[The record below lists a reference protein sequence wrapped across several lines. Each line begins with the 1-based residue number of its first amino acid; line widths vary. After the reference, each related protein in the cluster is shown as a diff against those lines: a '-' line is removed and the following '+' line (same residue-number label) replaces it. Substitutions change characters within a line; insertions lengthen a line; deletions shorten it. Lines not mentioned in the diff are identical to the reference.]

1 MPRVRDDK
9 DNKDDKRASHTKENE
24 KTAEPVAMEEKP
36 AAEPLIVRLRKPLL
50 SSYAFFWLILLL
62 AVLLCSGSLY
72 RRLVVE
78 WSHRTVAVVVDYRD
92 VVLLSRQS
100 GEMPSSIY
108 DQLQERGVRGIV
120 VNELTGKDL
129 AAGMAPVAFGPLA
142 SFDPAYRT
150 SLSVPLDRAAIL
162 TDNSDSTFAQM
173 QEILDIRFP
182 GSSKQVHGKQ
192 TLIVLPIA
200 FDESSESGIVPDF
213 AGLVFAQSVGASVIY
228 RPAPA
233 QGVDGERTAASL
245 SWLLERY
252 DSISS
257 VLPLGQMIAGY
268 PQLAPTVKVLKE
280 KEISVAQVEFVRQI
294 GASALFSAMNPD
306 ILPLHSLV
314 REELISRRM
323 SRDQVVER
331 MVRAVH
337 ERSIRLVLM
346 RPYDLYSVGK
356 LPFFLE
362 DLEKIH
368 DDLRTRGYTLG
379 WPQHIPRFGSSF
391 LAALGLSLIFA
402 MTFRSYAGR
411 YSGALRERVTSFE
424 AIVFFGFS
432 LLLAILLWKI
442 SAVARLLGGV
452 TAALVATEATIWAL
466 DRYHKPFDGL
476 IAGLLIIMAGGLSI
490 AAFYGS
496 TSAMLRLTPF
506 SGVKLT
512 LLLPPILVLVNDL
525 KRRVHPESLADIM
538 RRPPL
543 WGELVLVGVLLFGAL
558 LLTVRSDNFAFVPG
572 WEIRFRDFLERTL
585 WVRPRTKEF
594 LVGYPCLIIYYSLV
608 RGDVAARYR
617 EVFRIGASLAYA
629 SAINTFCH
637 FHTLLPLTVVRV
649 VNGWWLGIV
658 VGFVALVAIDYIGGP
673 IWRRGGRELFR

>member
-1 MPRVRDDK
+1 MPRVRNDDDK
-9 DNKDDKRASHTKENE
+9 SSVRESDRTATTQEDEKR
-24 KTAEPVAMEEKP
+24 P
-36 AAEPLIVRLRKPLL
+36 AVEPLAARLRKPLL

-62 AVLLCSGSLY
+62 AVVLCAGSLY
-72 RRLVVE
+72 RRLAVE
-78 WSHRTVAVVVDYRD
+78 WSHRSLAIVVDYRD

-100 GEMPSSIY
+100 GTPPASIY
-108 DQLQERGVRGIV
+108 QEMHERGVRGILV
-120 VNELTGKDL
+120 SELTGKDL
-129 AAGMAPVAFGPLA
+129 SGGMAPVVFGPLA
-142 SFDPAYRT
+142 SFDPSYRT
-150 SLSVPLDRAAIL
+150 SLDVPLDRAALLIDSSDPIL
-162 TDNSDSTFAQM
+162 AQL
-173 QEILDIRFP
+173 QQVLDIRFP
-182 GSSKQVHGKQ
+182 GYLRNLRGGQ
-192 TLIVLPIA
+192 TLFVLPIA
-200 FDESSESGIVPDF
+200 FDESAESGIMPDF
-213 AGLVFAQSVGASVIY
+213 AGLRFAQSVESAIVY

-245 SWLLERY
+245 AWLLERY
-252 DSISS
+252 DRISA

-280 KEISVAQVEFVRQI
+280 SAVSVAQAEFVRQI
-294 GASALFSAMNPD
+294 GAGALFAAMNPD

-323 SRDQVVER
+323 TREQVVER

-368 DDLRTRGYTLG
+368 DALRTRGYTFN
-379 WPQHIPRFGSSF
+379 WPQHIPLFGPTLF
-391 LAALGLSLIFA
+391 AALGLSLVFA
-402 MTFRSYAGR
+402 MMARSYAGR
-411 YSGALRERVTSFE
+411 YSGAVRERVTLLE
-424 AIVFFGFS
+424 VAVFAGFS
-432 LLLAILLWKI
+432 LLLAILLWKV
-442 SAVARLLGGV
+442 SLVSRLLGGV

-496 TSAMLRLTPF
+496 TSAMLRLAPF

-525 KRRVHPESLADIM
+525 KRRVHPESFSDIM

-543 WGELVLVGVLLFGAL
+543 WGELVLVGVLLMGAL

-608 RGDVAARYR
+608 RGNIAERYR

-658 VGFVALVAIDYIGGP
+658 VGFVMLVAIDYVGGP